1 MGGVRRTLLV
11 VVCVAACTA
20 GCGGSSGQPAPATV
34 IKASQ
39 LALAKEHTV
48 GFDVKLQLAVHG
60 ALRSGG
66 PAAAL
71 LAAPVSL
78 DLRGHS
84 ATSGSATRA
93 DFGFTVVVVGGSFS
107 GQVRAPGGDTAYIR
121 LPGLLGPGWR
131 SFPISS
137 GAGGSAAGLNLS
149 KLDPT
154 SWLTNLH
161 SSSKGGTDTISAG
174 LDVARALTAM
184 LGGSGTP
191 VSGAQ
196 RAQLM
201 ELGAAVKTAT
211 GSVSYDSSTHLP
223 SAFRAAVRAVLPA
236 TLAAKADGITGLD
249 LAVSAHLSDWGKAFT
264 VTAPTG
270 ANPLQLG
277 GAIPTA

>member
-1 MGGVRRTLLV
+1 M
-11 VVCVAACTA
+11 
-20 GCGGSSGQPAPATV
+20 
-34 IKASQ
+34 
-39 LALAKEHTV
+39 AKEHTV

-60 ALRSGG
+60 TLRSGG

-71 LAAPVSL
+71 LAAPVSI

-84 ATSGSATRA
+84 ATSGSTTRA
-93 DFGFTVVVVGGSFS
+93 AFGFTVVVVGGSFS
-107 GQVRAPGGDTAYIR
+107 GQVRAPGGDTAYIQ
-121 LPGLLGPGWR
+121 LPGLLGPGWH

-137 GAGGSAAGLNLS
+137 GAAGSAGGVNLS

-161 SSSKGGTDTISAG
+161 GSSKDGTDTISAG
-174 LDVARALTAM
+174 LDVARALTAI

-196 RAQLM
+196 QAQLLQ
-201 ELGAAVKTAT
+201 LGAAVKNAT

-223 SAFRAAVRAVLPA
+223 SAFQAAVKAVLPPA
-236 TLAAKADGITGLD
+236 LAVKADGITGLA

-270 ANPLQLG
+270 ATPLQLG
-277 GAIPTA
+277 SATPTA